1 MLDLFVYYN
10 ILVFGSH
17 VEFFHSFLM
26 NDVQLKI
33 IVLKGQK

>member
-1 MLDLFVYYN
+1 MLNPFVYYN
-10 ILVFGSH
+10 SLVFGSN